1 LFSTM
6 LVQLLGQTRI
16 FFSMSRDGLLPG
28 LFGRVHPR
36 FRTPHL
42 STMLTG
48 AIVAVAAGL
57 LPLTTLSQL
66 VSMGTL
72 LAFTLACIGIVI
84 LRRTAPD
91 LERPFRTPGMPWV
104 PVLGALACVVQMLG
118 LPWATWARLII
129 WLVLGMAVYVL
140 YGRSHALALR
150 GTRVTQPA
158 AAD

>member
-1 LFSTM
+1 M

-16 FFSMSRDGLLPG
+16 FFSMSRDGLLPA
-28 LFGRVHPR
+28 LFGRVHAR

-42 STMLTG
+42 STLLTG

-72 LAFTLACIGIVI
+72 LAFTLACLGIII
-84 LRRTAPD
+84 LRRTAPTLD
-91 LERPFRTPGMPWV
+91 RPFRTPGMPWV
-104 PVLGALACVVQMLG
+104 PVFGALACVAQMVG
-118 LPWATWARLII
+118 LPLATWIRLVV
-129 WLVLGMAVYVL
+129 WLAIGMAVYFT
-140 YGRSHALALR
+140 YGRRHALHAREERRLE
-150 GTRVTQPA
+150 PA